1 MAGGVREGASP
12 GPQAAIAWIHPR
24 SARASVAATQRCR
37 RLLVGRCEFACGRSD
52 AIAKGATSHAKAS
65 MHHAVGGF
73 ADARLHFENVMRLK
87 WRRSSGD
94 AVMQLKQRS

>member
-1 MAGGVREGASP
+1 M
-12 GPQAAIAWIHPR
+12 
-24 SARASVAATQRCR
+24 QR
-37 RLLVGRCEFACGRSD
+37 
-52 AIAKGATSHAKAS
+52 AS